1 MSSPPLSAP
10 AGMTVARAASALP
23 RLATGGALRSVL
35 RVALAVLAVGIVW
48 EAAVVLLS
56 IQAHYLPRLSLV
68 LQAIAATPDAYWS
81 GFLRTLSEALMGF
94 SAGAVF
100 GVGIGILFYRAPVLR
115 DMVFPLFIVS
125 QTIPVIAF
133 GALVVLWFGNT
144 MLAKAII
151 AFYVT
156 FFPVT
161 VNTLVGLRSVDP
173 RQVALMRSFGA
184 TRGQLMR
191 QLQFPTALPQIF
203 VALRLGASLS
213 LVGAIVGEWFGDTTG
228 LGVLLL
234 QAMFNE
240 NAVGLWAALLCCAV
254 LGTLFYGVVA
264 FIERRLVFWGA
275 EQ

>member
-1 MSSPPLSAP
+1 MKASPPWWRAIVSAP
-10 AGMTVARAASALP
+10 PL
-23 RLATGGALRSVL
+23 RLLVSILLLG
-35 RVALAVLAVGIVW
+35 LAW
-48 EAAVVLLS
+48 EALVAGFS
-56 IQAHYLPRLSLV
+56 IPSHYVPRLSLV
-68 LQAIAATPDAYWS
+68 LQTVIATPDAY
-81 GFLRTLSEALMGF
+81 LAALARTAAEAATGYVL
-94 SAGAVF
+94 GAVF
-100 GVGIGILFYRAPVLR
+100 GIGAGIAFSRLPVVR
-115 DMVFPLFIVS
+115 DVVFPIFVVS

-133 GALVVLWFGNT
+133 GALIVLWFGNT
-144 MLAKAII
+144 LLAKAII

-161 VNTLVGLRSVDP
+161 VNTLVGMRSVDP
-173 RQVALMRSFGA
+173 RQIALMRSFGA
-184 TRGQLMR
+184 TQGQILR

-240 NAVGLWAALLCCAV
+240 NAAGLWAALLCCALV
-254 LGTLFYGVVA
+254 GTAFYAVVA
-264 FIERRLVFWGA
+264 FVERRLVFWGA

>member
-1 MSSPPLSAP
+1 
-10 AGMTVARAASALP
+10 MTVARAASAPP
-23 RLATGGALRSVL
+23 RPATNGALRRAA
-35 RVALAVLAVGIVW
+35 RVALALLAVGIVW

-56 IQAHYLPRLSLV
+56 VQPHYLPRLSLV
-68 LQAIAATPDAYWS
+68 LQAIVATPDAYWS
-81 GFLRTLSEALMGF
+81 GFVRTLSEALMGF

-100 GVGIGILFYRAPVLR
+100 GIGIGVLFYRAPVLR

-173 RQVALMRSFGA
+173 RQVDLMRSFGA

-240 NAVGLWAALLCCAV
+240 NAVGLWAALLCCAL

>member
-1 MSSPPLSAP
+1 MSSPPLAAP
-10 AGMTVARAASALP
+10 AGMKVARAANAPP
-23 RLATGGALRSVL
+23 RPATGGALRSVL
-35 RVALAVLAVGIVW
+35 RVALALLAVGTVW

-56 IQAHYLPRLSLV
+56 IQPHYLPRLSLV

-81 GFLRTLSEALMGF
+81 GFVRTLTEALMGF

-100 GVGIGILFYRAPVLR
+100 GIGIGILFYRMPVLR

-173 RQVALMRSFGA
+173 RQVDLMRSFGA

-240 NAVGLWAALLCCAV
+240 NAVGLWAALLCCAL

>member
-1 MSSPPLSAP
+1 MTQSHSPSATLVAPMKVSS
-10 AGMTVARAASALP
+10 ARRWSLKSVP
-23 RLATGGALRSVL
+23 ALRLFASIVL
-35 RVALAVLAVGIVW
+35 IGLAW
-48 EAAVVLLS
+48 EALVWGFS
-56 IQAHYLPRLSLV
+56 IPSHYVPRLSLV
-68 LQAIAATPDAYWS
+68 LQAIIATPDAY
-81 GFLRTLSEALMGF
+81 LAALVRTTAEATTGYVL
-94 SAGAVF
+94 GAVF
-100 GVGIGILFYRAPVLR
+100 GIGAGIAFSRLPVLR
-115 DMVFPLFIVS
+115 DVMFPMFVVS

-133 GALVVLWFGNT
+133 GALIVLWFGNT
-144 MLAKAII
+144 LLAKAII

-161 VNTLVGLRSVDP
+161 VNTLVGMRSVDP
-173 RQVALMRSFGA
+173 RQIALMRSFGA
-184 TRGQLMR
+184 TPGQILR

-240 NAVGLWAALLCCAV
+240 NAAGLWAALLCCALV
-254 LGTLFYGVVA
+254 GTMFYAVVA
-264 FIERRLVFWGA
+264 FVERKLVFWGA

>member
-1 MSSPPLSAP
+1 MSAQVFSATTAPRLPSMPGRVTRLLSVLAWL
-10 AGMTVARAASALP
+10 VAVAAAWELLVMLLHVRPSTLP
-23 RLATGGALRSVL
+23 RPSA
-35 RVALAVLAVGIVW
+35 I
-48 EAAVVLLS
+48 
-56 IQAHYLPRLSLV
+56 
-68 LQAIAATPDAYWS
+68 LQAVASTPQPYVD
-81 GFLRTLSEALMGF
+81 GFLRTFAEAATGF
-94 SAGAVF
+94 LAGAVV
-100 GVGIGILFYRAPVLR
+100 GVAIAMAFSRNEVLK

-144 MLAKAII
+144 LLAKAVI

-161 VNTLVGLRSVDP
+161 INTLAGLKSVDP
-173 RQVALMRSFGA
+173 RQMQLLRSFGA
-184 TRGQLMR
+184 TGRKLFWSLQL
-191 QLQFPTALPQIF
+191 PAALPQIF

-234 QAMFNE
+234 QAMYNE
-240 NAVGLWAALLCCAV
+240 NSVGLWAALLACAL
-254 LGTLFYGVVA
+254 LGTLCYAAVA
-264 FIERRLVFWGA
+264 WVERRVVFWGS

>member
-10 AGMTVARAASALP
+10 AGMTVARAARALP

>member
-1 MSSPPLSAP
+1 MSSTPLSAP
-10 AGMTVARAASALP
+10 AGMTVARAASAPP
-23 RLATGGALRSVL
+23 RPAANGALRRAA
-35 RVALAVLAVGIVW
+35 RVALALLAVGIVW

-56 IQAHYLPRLSLV
+56 IQPHYLPRLSLV
-68 LQAIAATPDAYWS
+68 LQAIVATPDAYWS
-81 GFLRTLSEALMGF
+81 GFVRTLSEALMGF

-100 GVGIGILFYRAPVLR
+100 GIGIGVLFYRAPVLR

-161 VNTLVGLRSVDP
+161 VNTLVGLRSVDA
-173 RQVALMRSFGA
+173 RQVDLMRSFGA

-240 NAVGLWAALLCCAV
+240 NAVGLWAALLCCAL

>member
-1 MSSPPLSAP
+1 MKAPPRWRWAFKSVP
-10 AGMTVARAASALP
+10 
-23 RLATGGALRSVL
+23 ALRLFASIL
-35 RVALAVLAVGIVW
+35 LIALVW
-48 EAAVVLLS
+48 EALVVGLS
-56 IQAHYLPRLSLV
+56 IPSHYVPRLSHV
-68 LQAIAATPDAYWS
+68 LQAVIATPEAYMAALARTSAEAATGYV
-81 GFLRTLSEALMGF
+81 L
-94 SAGAVF
+94 GAVF
-100 GVGIGILFYRAPVLR
+100 GIGAGVAFSRMPVLR
-115 DMVFPLFIVS
+115 DVLFPMFVVS

-133 GALVVLWFGNT
+133 GALIVLWFGNT
-144 MLAKAII
+144 LLAKAII

-161 VNTLVGLRSVDP
+161 VNTLVGMRSVDP
-173 RQVALMRSFGA
+173 RQIALMRSFGA
-184 TRGQLMR
+184 TPGQILR

-240 NAVGLWAALLCCAV
+240 NAAGLWAALLCCALV
-254 LGTLFYGVVA
+254 GTVFYAVVA
-264 FIERRLVFWGA
+264 FVERKLVFWGA

>member
-1 MSSPPLSAP
+1 MSASSIARPLRPRPMPPVPRGPS
-10 AGMTVARAASALP
+10 VA
-23 RLATGGALRSVL
+23 ALRWRSAW
-35 RVALAVLAVGIVW
+35 RMVAVVLAVGLAW
-48 EAAVVLLS
+48 ELAVVAFS
-56 IQAHYLPRLSLV
+56 IKPHYLPRLSLV
-68 LQAIAATPDAYWS
+68 LQAIGATPQAYVD
-81 GFLRTLSEALMGF
+81 GFLRTAAEALLGF
-94 SAGAVF
+94 AAGGLF
-100 GVGIGILFYRAPVLR
+100 GVGVGILFFRSPVLR
-115 DMVFPLFIVS
+115 DMVFPMFVVS

-144 MLAKAII
+144 LIAKAII

-161 VNTLVGLRSVDP
+161 VNTLLGLRSVDA

-203 VALRLGASLS
+203 VALRLAASLS

-240 NAVGLWAALLCCAV
+240 NAVGLWAALLMCAL
-254 LGTLFYGVVA
+254 LGTLFYAAVA
-264 FIERRLVFWGA
+264 LVERRLVFWGA